1 MKQIGEHRMISKHDR
16 VVKVNNYFWGNK
28 RQVRDFNNEDKVCE

>member
-16 VVKVNNYFWGNK
+16 VVKVNNFWGNK